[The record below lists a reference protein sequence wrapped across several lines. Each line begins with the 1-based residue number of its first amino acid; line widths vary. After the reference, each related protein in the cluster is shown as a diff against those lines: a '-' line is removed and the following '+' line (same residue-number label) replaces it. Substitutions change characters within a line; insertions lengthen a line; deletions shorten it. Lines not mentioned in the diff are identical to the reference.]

1 MKIENSFLSKYSFY
15 QPCLFTQIEWVLP
28 FPVHPLSL
36 ESSQE
41 ALSHSWETLGVLITI
56 SCKPCSAFWSGLCFK
71 HVTQPYW
78 GSWGL
83 KKGKYRLRFLVPTNG
98 SLSFA
103 RGSSSLECKMHLQWV
118 TCAISNISLQ
128 MYFLHLEKC
137 HWLQGELWPWFAEV
151 ISGLERGFFEGGAVG
166 RLPPLD
172 CVANL
177 PTLFCRVQA
186 DLAVG

>member
-128 MYFLHLEKC
+128 TYFFASREMPLTSGGALALVCRSHF
-137 HWLQGELWPWFAEV
+137 WPWKRVLWRGSSRTASSF
-151 ISGLERGFFEGGAVG
+151 GL
-166 RLPPLD
+166 
-172 CVANL
+172 C
-177 PTLFCRVQA
+177 C
-186 DLAVG
+186 